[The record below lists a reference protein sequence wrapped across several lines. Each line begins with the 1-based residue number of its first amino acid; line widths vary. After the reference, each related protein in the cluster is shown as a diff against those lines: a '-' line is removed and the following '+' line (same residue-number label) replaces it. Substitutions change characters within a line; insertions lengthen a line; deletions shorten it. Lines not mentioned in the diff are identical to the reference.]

1 MAIGDI
7 FDVQP
12 FNVEVALELSMLI
25 LPPERERFFMIAR
38 SQPCNPLEV
47 PTFDGAKEQV
57 GIDPFPLVV
66 LPILLKFVLIF
77 IGGGP
82 DSVLDGLMDIVVVS
96 ASNNQAVARLGDSEV
111 LESERDEVGECFD
124 DLVERGVVFCFD
136 VFREVVVPVGDG
148 LLEVGLVYLHGVV
161 DNITKEGYIPI

>member
-7 FDVQP
+7 FDIQP
-12 FNVEVALELSMLI
+12 LDVKVALELAMLI

-38 SQPCNPLEV
+38 SQPCNSLEV

-66 LPILLKFVLIF
+66 LPILLEFVLIF

-82 DSVLDGLMDIVVVS
+82 DSILDGLMDIVVVS
-96 ASNNQAVARLGDSEV
+96 ASNNQTVARLGDSKV
-111 LESERDEVGECFD
+111 LESERDEMGECFD
-124 DLVERGVVFCFD
+124 DLVERGVVFGFD
-136 VFREVVVPVGDG
+136 IFGEVVVPIGD
-148 LLEVGLVYLHGVV
+148 
-161 DNITKEGYIPI
+161 